1 MKESLTRLI
10 EPLIQAQG
18 MELYDLEYG
27 KEGGGRVLRIFIDKP
42 EGVDL
47 NDCEKIHHIVEAALD
62 ETDPIDVAYTLS
74 ISSPGIE
81 RKLVKDVHYVRYTGE
96 RVAIKLF
103 APHEEQKGRRNF
115 RGQLKGLQD
124 GIVAI
129 DIEGE
134 EIRFTRDNIA
144 SCRLVVFE

>member
-1 MKESLTRLI
+1 MKEALTRLI
-10 EPLIQAQG
+10 EPVVESLGI
-18 MELYDLEYG
+18 ELYDLEYG
-27 KEGGGRVLRIFIDKP
+27 KEGSDRVLRIFIDKP

-47 NDCEKIHHIVEAALD
+47 NDCEKVHHAVEAMLD
-62 ETDPIDVAYTLS
+62 EADPIDTAYTLS

-81 RKLVKDVHYVRYTGE
+81 RKLVKEAHYIRYIGE

-103 APHEEQKGRRNF
+103 APHQAQKGRRNF
-115 RGQLKGLQD
+115 RGQLKSLQENTV
-124 GIVAI
+124 II

-134 EIRFTRDNIA
+134 EISFNLENIA